1 MTTELK
7 NLVFTEN
14 SFLCYCFYMNGL
26 KFFFVTAILFILVA
40 VNGFLIIDNKEL
52 KKEIKQLKNL
62 IEENKPITKIATDNL
77 SELTAVNIFK
87 SASPSVVF
95 ITSIELRTSFFSLN
109 VYKIPKGT
117 GTGFV
122 WDKEGRIVTNYHVI
136 ENAGQ
141 VEVTLYDHSVWSGE
155 IIGVAP
161 EKDLA
166 VLKINA
172 PKNLLKPLSIGESSN
187 LSVGQQVFAIG
198 NPFGLDQTMTSG
210 IISALNREIES
221 VSGRTIQGVIQTDA
235 AINPGNSGGPLLNSK
250 GQLIGINTAIYSPVG
265 VNSGIGFAVPV
276 NTITKVIPQLIVY
289 GRLIKPGLDI
299 AVADQRVANRLGIKG
314 VLIVDVYK
322 GGNAHR
328 AGLRGTEIR
337 YGEIVLGDIIIA
349 IDNYSISNYNDYLNA
364 LDNFKVGDTVTVAF
378 IRNKKRHSV
387 KIKLKAQ
394 K

>member
-1 MTTELK
+1 MSGLKSFLLTMVILVLVVINGFIILDNNELK
-7 NLVFTEN
+7 Q
-14 SFLCYCFYMNGL
+14 
-26 KFFFVTAILFILVA
+26 
-40 VNGFLIIDNKEL
+40 
-52 KKEIKQLKNL
+52 EIKQLEIS
-62 IEENKPITKIATDNL
+62 IEENKPITKINTDNL

-109 VYKIPKGT
+109 VYKIPKGS
-117 GTGFV
+117 GTGFI
-122 WDKEGRIVTNYHVI
+122 WDKKGRIVTNYHVI
-136 ENAGQ
+136 ENASQ
-141 VEVTLYDHSVWSGE
+141 VEVTLSDHSVWTGKV
-155 IIGVAP
+155 IGIAP

-166 VLKINA
+166 VLEIDA
-172 PKNLLKPLSIGESSN
+172 PENVLKPLSIGESSN
-187 LSVGQQVFAIG
+187 LMVGQQVFAIG

-250 GQLIGINTAIYSPVG
+250 GKLIGINTAIYSPVG

-314 VLIVDVYK
+314 VLIVDVYE
-322 GGNAHR
+322 GGNAYR

-337 YGEIVLGDIIIA
+337 YGEIVLGDIIVS

-364 LDNFKVGDTVTVAF
+364 LDNFKVGDTVTVGF
-378 IRNKKRHSV
+378 IRNKRKKSV